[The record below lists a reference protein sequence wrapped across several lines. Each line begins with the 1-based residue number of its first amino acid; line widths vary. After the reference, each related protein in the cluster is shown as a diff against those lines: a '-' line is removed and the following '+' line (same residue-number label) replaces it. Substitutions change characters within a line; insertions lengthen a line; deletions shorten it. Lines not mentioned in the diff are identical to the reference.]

1 MSRKNIAIED
11 VSGYFGQ
18 LLLPLLEDDPEVKLV
33 IGIDRHPPPSSNNW
47 NKLSFHQLDIRDP
60 SLGEVLANAMHIPPG
75 VYAVETSRPFLL
87 RSVSERDDRKH

>member
-33 IGIDRHPPPSSNNW
+33 IGIDRHPPPSSKNW

-60 SLGEVLANAMHIPPG
+60 SLGEVLANAMHYSTWRLCCG
-75 VYAVETSRPFLL
+75 DFQALL
-87 RSVSERDDRKH
+87 TAFGE